1 MDLFYTNKLFC
12 LLQQREVQHRFAMP
26 SGKESPSLPQ
36 DPEWVLT
43 VRTQVGGDALG
54 QGRLLSGLGR
64 SLPPHWGAKTHT
76 LVREADE
83 ASGKAQCLS
92 GLSMMNNMRILI
104 GFYLFTF
111 LIFPILVLFSTSIG
125 TFYDTFWAKAT
136 APIAL
141 CTYQL
146 SFSLSFV
153 ACLIN
158 TFFGFL
164 VAWVLVRYN
173 FPGQK
178 IVDAMIDLPFSLPT
192 SVAGLSLCAIYGS
205 KGWFGSFLIK
215 NGIQVVFSKLGIL
228 LAMIFVSFP
237 FVIRSIQPVLM
248 EIDKQLEEAAWCLG
262 ATSWQTF
269 SKIVWPT
276 LIPALITGIVL
287 SFSRCI
293 GEYGSIVLLSSN
305 FPFKDLITPVL
316 IFQCLEQYDYTGAT
330 VFGSVL
336 LFFCFFFFLFVN
348 IFQTYFLK

>member
-1 MDLFYTNKLFC
+1 MNGMDLIIGTFKTSRSPLRGPLGRAQASRKRLPADASVRRRR
-12 LLQQREVQHRFAMP
+12 LGAPERP
-26 SGKESPSLPQ
+26 SGERTHCSL
-36 DPEWVLT
+36 
-43 VRTQVGGDALG
+43 
-54 QGRLLSGLGR
+54 
-64 SLPPHWGAKTHT
+64 SLINT
-76 LVREADE
+76 
-83 ASGKAQCLS
+83 
-92 GLSMMNNMRILI
+92 MRIFI

-205 KGWFGSFLIK
+205 KGWFGAFLIK

-237 FVIRSIQPVLM
+237 FVIRSIQPVLI

-262 ATSWQTF
+262 ATPWQTF

-276 LIPALITGIVL
+276 LTPALITGVVL

-305 FPFKDLITPVL
+305 FPFKDLKIGRAHV
-316 IFQCLEQYDYTGAT
+316 
-330 VFGSVL
+330 
-336 LFFCFFFFLFVN
+336 
-348 IFQTYFLK
+348 